1 MEQQRAIN
9 ALQTYLALSKSANS
23 PRAAAEIVTQAT
35 SNPHTS
41 VFAELLHTQN
51 IQALK
56 TSPDHASYYKLLEIF
71 AWGTWTDYQCMELC
85 RPQNH
90 NTRANQVT
98 ATPGLPALSP
108 QQEQKLRLL
117 SLLSLA
123 SVQANLTYA
132 SLQKALSLP
141 DAQSL
146 EKLVTTAIY
155 SSMVTGTL
163 DPAHQVANITS
174 VAPLRDLAPGSVP
187 TLKAT
192 LDQWSSQ
199 CTSTLS
205 DLEAHIASVK
215 EKARFRGQQ
224 EKKVQDKLDKMV
236 EEADSK
242 DVSRPKR
249 GLGAIGSG
257 PPGSFIDDDDEN
269 VDAMDLDDNRKNRSN
284 KRGGFG
290 MMGRFG

>member
-1 MEQQRAIN
+1 MN
-9 ALQTYLALSKSANS
+9 P
-23 PRAAAEIVTQAT
+23 PR
-35 SNPHTS
+35 
-41 VFAELLHTQN
+41 
-51 IQALK
+51 
-56 TSPDHASYYKLLEIF
+56 
-71 AWGTWTDYQCMELC
+71 
-85 RPQNH
+85 NH
-90 NTRANQVT
+90 DTRAHKVT

-108 QQEQKLRLL
+108 QQERKLRLL

-123 SVQANLTYA
+123 SNQANLTYA

-174 VAPLRDLAPGSVP
+174 IAPLRDLAPGSIP
-187 TLKAT
+187 TLTAT

-199 CTSTLS
+199 CTSTLT

-215 EKARFRGQQ
+215 EKARSRGQQ
-224 EKKVQDKLDKMV
+224 EKKVQDELDKMV
-236 EEADSK
+236 EEAASK

-257 PPGSFIDDDDEN
+257 PPGAFIDDDDEN
-269 VDAMDLDDNRKNRSN
+269 VDAMDVDDNSRKNRAN

-290 MMGRFG
+290 MMGRFS

>member
-1 MEQQRAIN
+1 MEQQRSLN
-9 ALQTYLALSKSANS
+9 ALQTYLALSKTANS

-56 TSPDHASYYKLLEIF
+56 TSPEHASYYNLLEIF
-71 AWGTWTDYQCMELC
+71 AWGTWADYQS
-85 RPQNH
+85 
-90 NTRANQVT
+90 
-98 ATPGLPALSP
+98 TPGLPALSP
-108 QQEQKLRLL
+108 QQERKLRLL

-123 SVQANLTYA
+123 GNQANLTYA

-141 DAQSL
+141 DAPSL

-174 VAPLRDLAPGSVP
+174 VAPLRDLAPGSIP

-192 LDQWSSQ
+192 LDQWSGQ
-199 CTSTLS
+199 CTSTLT

-224 EKKVQDKLDKMV
+224 EKKVQDELDKMV
-236 EEADSK
+236 EDAASK

-257 PPGSFIDDDDEN
+257 PTGAFIDDDDEN
-269 VDAMDLDDNRKNRSN
+269 VDAMDVDDNGRKNRSN

-290 MMGRFG
+290 MIGRFS